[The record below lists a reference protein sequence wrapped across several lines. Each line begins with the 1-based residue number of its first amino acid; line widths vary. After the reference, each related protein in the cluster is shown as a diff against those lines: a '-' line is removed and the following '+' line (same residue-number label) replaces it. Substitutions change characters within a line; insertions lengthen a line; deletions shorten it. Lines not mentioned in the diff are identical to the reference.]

1 MGTLHTASFTLM
13 YRLKTPLTGLSCMCA
28 LWVWVSCD
36 SHVIFAGDHVVS
48 EGAGDSD
55 GLGPDKT
62 PLLVGI
68 DVVLLVSVCVCVCV
82 CW

>member
-1 MGTLHTASFTLM
+1 M
-13 YRLKTPLTGLSCMCA
+13 
-28 LWVWVSCD
+28 
-36 SHVIFAGDHVVS
+36 IFAGDHVVS

-82 CW
+82 CVGECVCVCVGVCVSVCW

>member
-1 MGTLHTASFTLM
+1 M
-13 YRLKTPLTGLSCMCA
+13 
-28 LWVWVSCD
+28 
-36 SHVIFAGDHVVS
+36 IFAGDHVVS
-48 EGAGDSD
+48 EGAGDSN

-68 DVVLLVSVCVCVCV
+68 DVVLLVSVWVCVLVSVCVCVCV